1 MTPPSYL
8 PYICVI
14 FDPFNTISL
23 ENALQKLTL
32 KLIQNSARDL
42 HMDIFFYFFLGVH
55 MHI

>member
-14 FDPFNTISL
+14 FDPLNTISL